1 MKILLTNDDG
11 LDSIGLEVLYD
22 RVKELGDVII
32 IAPEFEQSASSHR
45 ITLRRPVFVSQP
57 RQNVYAVSGSPT
69 DCIVLALR
77 AKLFD
82 KPDLVISGINAGY
95 NMGEDI
101 LYSGTVAAATEAS
114 LSGIPSI
121 AVSTI
126 NTQKRKYYQQSA
138 EILKT
143 IVDEVVSLGGLWNLN
158 VPGVEHCK
166 GIKLAHLGHRIYD
179 SKVEP
184 RYDPYQRSYYWL
196 AGDRPLW
203 IQKPDTDCQIL
214 EQGYASLT
222 PFKFT
227 NMEDKQLF
235 VKMNQW
241 LKQKEL

>member
-11 LDSIGLEVLYD
+11 LDSIGLEVLYES
-22 RVKELGDVII
+22 VKELGEVII

-69 DCIVLALR
+69 DCIVVALR
-77 AKLFD
+77 ARLFN

-95 NMGEDI
+95 NIGEDI

-126 NTQKRKYYQQSA
+126 NTKKRKYYQQSA

-143 IVDEVVSLGGLWNLN
+143 IIPKVITLGGLWNLN
-158 VPGVEHCK
+158 VPGVDQCQ

-203 IQKPDTDCQIL
+203 KPEPDTDCQIL
-214 EQGYASLT
+214 EQGFASLT

-227 NMEDKQLF
+227 NMEDNQLF
-235 VKMNQW
+235 MQMNQI
-241 LKQKEL
+241 LDR